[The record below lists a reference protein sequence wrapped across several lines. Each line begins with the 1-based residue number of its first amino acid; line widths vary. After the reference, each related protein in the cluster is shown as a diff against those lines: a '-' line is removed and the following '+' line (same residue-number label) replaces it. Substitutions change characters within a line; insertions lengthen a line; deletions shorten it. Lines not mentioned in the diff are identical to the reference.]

1 MKILII
7 SECIVPYQS
16 VASIRWTKIIKYLK
30 RNHHIER
37 IDVVTLDKKI
47 DNNRVKSDA
56 LLKNDLKY
64 IDHYYAVP
72 APMLNMEYMVYDI
85 KKRFLTQSNEKQKG
99 RKKNRKIRKKV
110 YSLLVYFK
118 QIYIALSVFHY
129 IRYKIKIEQY
139 DTVITSYGP
148 EWTNLVGC
156 KLSKK
161 FKNMHWIADFRDQ
174 WNREFNKRN
183 PERLIKKAR
192 RICSGADCLLRVN
205 PYLELFESHRQKVVV
220 IPNGFDPEEKLEPVK
235 SEVFRIVYTGTVYTS
250 DEMDALFHALQQLIH
265 FNEIERSDLSI
276 EYAGRTENL
285 FIPYIQKYKFESNFI
300 NHHFI
305 SRKESL
311 RLQSRSSLLLMA
323 GWNTKNE
330 KIVWSGKM
338 YEYMMAKKPIVYL
351 MAGEEKDCEAAR
363 SIELLGGVCYQTCR
377 KKETFPILK
386 KYILEKYREW
396 KETGNVYIKRDD
408 AYIEQFSYPRIA
420 DKVYQ
425 LLKKPDLHNRS
436 LCMNY
441 SQ

>member
-7 SECIVPYQS
+7 SERIAPDQG

-30 RNHHIER
+30 RNHHIQQ
-37 IDVVTLDKKI
+37 IDVVTLNKKI
-47 DNNRVKSDA
+47 DNDRVKSDA

-64 IDHYYAVP
+64 IDHYYAVSI
-72 APMLNMEYMVYDI
+72 PMLNMAYTAYNI
-85 KKRFLTQSNEKQKG
+85 KKRFQTQSNEKQKG
-99 RKKNRKIRKKV
+99 RNKNRKIRKKV
-110 YSLLVYFK
+110 HSLLAYFK
-118 QIYIALSVFHY
+118 LIYTALSVFHY
-129 IRYKIKIEQY
+129 IRCKTKIEQY
-139 DTVITSYGP
+139 DAVITSYDP

-156 KLSKK
+156 WLRKK
-161 FKNMHWIADFRDQ
+161 YKNMYWIADFRDQ
-174 WNREFNKRN
+174 WNREYNKMN
-183 PERLIKKAR
+183 PERIIKKAR

-205 PYLELFESHRQKVVV
+205 PYLQLFETNRQKIVT

-235 SEVFRIVYTGTVYTS
+235 SEVFRIVYTGTIYTS
-250 DEMDALFHALQQLIH
+250 DEMDALFHALQQLIQS
-265 FNEIERSDLSI
+265 NEIKRSDLSI
-276 EYAGRTENL
+276 EYAGRSENL

-300 NHHFI
+300 NHHTI

-330 KIVWSGKM
+330 KIVWSGKT

-363 SIELLGGVCYQTCR
+363 SIELLGGICYQTCR
-377 KKETFPILK
+377 KRETFPILK

-396 KETGNVYIKRDD
+396 KETGNVSIKRDD
-408 AYIEQFSYPRIA
+408 AYVEQFSYPMIA

-425 LLKKPDLHNRS
+425 LLKEV
-436 LCMNY
+436 
-441 SQ
+441 